1 MYWMHNSLN
10 VSKIWEAARGEMGR
24 HDEYRPE
31 QELRRR
37 ESFLHDY
44 HIDEEEN
51 SETYESTQKQYAK
64 N

>member
-1 MYWMHNSLN
+1 MATWDDMMSIDQI
-10 VSKIWEAARGEMGR
+10 KKFAG
-24 HDEYRPE
+24 
-31 QELRRR
+31 

-64 N
+64 I